1 MQTHSDD
8 KAFLATDPL
17 GSLLLRL
24 ALPTV
29 AAQLINMLYNI
40 VDRIYIGHIP
50 ETGALAL
57 TGVGVCL
64 PLIMIVSAF
73 AALVGNGGAPRAT
86 IAMGQGNKEKAEEIL
101 GNCFALQIVV
111 SVLLTVILFL
121 GDRTFLL
128 AFGASANTIDY
139 AVAYMDIYAVGTIFV
154 QITLGMNAFITA
166 QGFAK
171 EGMLSVLIGAV
182 ANIILDPVFIF
193 GLNMGVRGA
202 ALATVLSQALSCA
215 WVLAFLFG
223 KRTFLR
229 LRASTIRLSPS
240 VLLPCVALGAATFIM
255 QASESVISVAF
266 NSSLL
271 KYGGDMAVGAMTIL
285 SSVMQFAMLPLQGL
299 GQGAQPIISYNY
311 GAGKRDRV
319 KKAYFLLLRVSVL
332 YSCLLWLLV
341 ELFPQAFA
349 SLFTGDAA
357 LVAYTGNALRIYV
370 AALFLFGIQM
380 ACQMT
385 FTSLGKAKQ
394 SILVAVM
401 RKFILLLPLIYI
413 MPQLFRADQARAVY
427 MAEPVADTL
436 AVLFTAT
443 LFFFTFRKVLRQ
455 MEKAA

>member
-1 MQTHSDD
+1 M
-8 KAFLATDPL
+8 
-17 GSLLLRL
+17 
-24 ALPTV
+24 
-29 AAQLINMLYNI
+29 
-40 VDRIYIGHIP
+40 
-50 ETGALAL
+50 
-57 TGVGVCL
+57 
-64 PLIMIVSAF
+64 
-73 AALVGNGGAPRAT
+73 
-86 IAMGQGNKEKAEEIL
+86 
-101 GNCFALQIVV
+101 
-111 SVLLTVILFL
+111 
-121 GDRTFLL
+121 
-128 AFGASANTIDY
+128 
-139 AVAYMDIYAVGTIFV
+139 
-154 QITLGMNAFITA
+154 
-166 QGFAK
+166 
-171 EGMLSVLIGAV
+171 
-182 ANIILDPVFIF
+182 
-193 GLNMGVRGA
+193 
-202 ALATVLSQALSCA
+202 
-215 WVLAFLFG
+215 
-223 KRTFLR
+223 
-229 LRASTIRLSPS
+229 LRASTIRLSPA

-413 MPQLFRADQARAVY
+413 MPQLFRAHQARAVY

-455 MEKAA
+455 MEKTA